1 MNLEQKREV
10 VKKEEVS
17 LPAGEVK
24 AAETRRLHLHQP
36 LLLGQPDL
44 GAAERRW
51 REGRQVVPGEPEE
64 KAGQGGWRR
73 QVEPGLAMLFL
84 APVCDPP
91 QAGVWVLTLSTL
103 TSSASVPSSGLCL
116 EWRIPKIV
124 FKSIHSN
131 SIY

>member
-1 MNLEQKREV
+1 M
-10 VKKEEVS
+10 KKEEVS

-36 LLLGQPDL
+36 LLLDQPDL
-44 GAAERRW
+44 GVVERRW
-51 REGRQVVPGEPEE
+51 REARQVVPGEPEE

-73 QVEPGLAMLFL
+73 QVEPDLATLFL

-91 QAGVWVLTLSTL
+91 QADVWVLTLWTS
-103 TSSASVPSSGLCL
+103 TSSASEPSLGLCL
-116 EWRIPKIV
+116 EWRIPRIV